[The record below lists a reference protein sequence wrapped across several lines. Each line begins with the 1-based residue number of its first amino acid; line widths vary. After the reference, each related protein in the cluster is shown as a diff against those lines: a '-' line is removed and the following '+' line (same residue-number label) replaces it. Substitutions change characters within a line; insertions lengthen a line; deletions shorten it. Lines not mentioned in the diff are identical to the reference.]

1 MWHPIRNSI
10 RYLSTIKSGW
20 TTQRC
25 IYHLPHS
32 PIFQGFT
39 RPVTMATFDA
49 KAVVERGRAAFRAGK
64 TRSYEARMKH
74 LSDCHRMIQEHRQD
88 FIDAIHKDLKK
99 PAFESNAYEIM
110 MAEKDLVQFM
120 NELEDWIKPVNV
132 STNLMTMGKVAYNIW
147 EPLGLSLIIGAWNYP
162 FQLVIEPLVGAMV
175 AGNTAIIKPSEL
187 SPETALLYERLI
199 PQYLD
204 NDCYQ
209 VVNGDAKIT
218 TELLAQK
225 FDHILYTGSGV
236 VGRIVMAAAAK
247 HLTPVTLELGGK
259 SPVYIDSDTD
269 IDTSVRRVT
278 WGRYMNC
285 GQTCVAPDYI
295 LCHSR
300 DNDKILKAFRS
311 CIQEFFG
318 DDPQKNPA
326 YARIV
331 NQRHFKRISAIL
343 EGQNIAIGGKT
354 DESDLYIAPTV
365 ILNPSET
372 AKCMTEEIFGPIISI
387 FNVDTLDQAIDFI
400 NDRDKP
406 LALYAFSN
414 NQKILERIARETSS
428 GAFVGNDVIIHAA
441 IEEMPFGGVGG
452 SGHGAYHGKFS
463 FEVFSHKKP
472 VLIDKHMWFTEKA
485 QSLRYPPYTPGK
497 ASVAEFFL
505 KKSPKRKGF
514 FYTFLRLT
522 LIGFLLAVVCK
533 AFGVDK
539 YLPQALKQ

>member
-1 MWHPIRNSI
+1 MLNTFIRIIPQPLKHLSWISNSFPQ
-10 RYLSTIKSGW
+10 KN
-20 TTQRC
+20 
-25 IYHLPHS
+25 S
-32 PIFQGFT
+32 PIIRRLT

-74 LSDCHRMIQEHRQD
+74 LKDCYRMIQEHRQD

-110 MAEKDLVQFM
+110 MAEKDIVQFM
-120 NELEDWIKPVNV
+120 NELEDWIKPMNV
-132 STNLMTMGKVAYNIW
+132 PTDIMTVGKVAYNVW

-162 FQLVIEPLVGAMV
+162 FQLVIEPLVAAMV

-187 SPETALLYERLI
+187 AMETALLYEKLF

-209 VVNGDAKIT
+209 VVNGEVKVT
-218 TELLAQK
+218 TQLLEQK

-236 VGRIVMAAAAK
+236 VGRIVMGAAAK

-259 SPVYIDSDTD
+259 SPCYIDSDCD
-269 IDTSVRRVT
+269 IVTSVRRVT
-278 WGRYMNC
+278 WGRFMNC
-285 GQTCVAPDYI
+285 GQTCVAPDYVI
-295 LCHSR
+295 CHSR
-300 DNDKILKAFRS
+300 DNERIVKAFRS
-311 CIQEFFG
+311 AVKELYG
-318 DDPQKNPA
+318 EDPQQNPA

-331 NQRHFKRISAIL
+331 NQRHFKRIAAL
-343 EGQNIAIGGKT
+343 MDGQNVVIGGQT

-365 ILNPSET
+365 ILNASET
-372 AKCMTEEIFGPIISI
+372 AKCMTEEIFGPILPI
-387 FNVDTLDQAIDFI
+387 FNLDTVDQAIDFI

-414 NQKILERIARETSS
+414 NLKTVQRFADETSS
-428 GAFVGNDVIIHAA
+428 GAFLGNDVIIHAA
-441 IEEMPFGGVGG
+441 IDSMPFGGVGG
-452 SGHGAYHGKFS
+452 SGQGSYHGKFS

-472 VLIDKHMWFTEKA
+472 VLIDKHMWLTEKA
-485 QSLRYPPYTPGK
+485 QGMRYPPYTPRK
-497 ASVAEFFL
+497 TQITQFFL

-514 FYTFLRLT
+514 FYTFLKLT

-533 AFGVDK
+533 AFGVEK
-539 YLPQALKQ
+539 YLPSALKQ